1 MSFCGKNR
9 FVGGGYLMF
18 ILRLTLLPFVAC
30 VSTPQSLDI
39 EDTESLQ
46 APSEHAAGAVPKAA
60 SLNPYR
66 PLKSMQR
73 LNSAKPRWLG
83 KPTLWIWTLDVNQGS
98 AMILLT
104 PSRKHMIIVDTGPD
118 KAGTKAILPFIESL
132 REQSRGNPKQLDM
145 LILTHYDADHIG
157 GADEVLKEIR
167 TLEVFDHGDY
177 DVWSKR
183 RHLNAY
189 RSVQKSQPMQPGFKR
204 SIDGVTIECIASN
217 NITSFDQ
224 AKRAP
229 DKRNDNPNS
238 IALVISYGDFS
249 LYVAGDQTGSTEEA
263 MIGKLEPVDLF
274 IVNHHGSSSKGSN
287 SEGFLQMLNPKIAI
301 ASMGKHKGYKHP
313 KPAPLSILSEI
324 GSKVFFTNRNE
335 HSAYQQTE
343 ETVGDWEPKGYEGHI
358 GIEVPADL
366 SCGKVHIGA
375 QRAFAAAHTVYKFCF

>member
-1 MSFCGKNR
+1 
-9 FVGGGYLMF
+9 MF
-18 ILRLTLLPFVAC
+18 SLRLTLLLFVAC

-46 APSEHAAGAVPKAA
+46 APSEHAAGAVSKAA

-66 PLKSMQR
+66 PLKSVQR

-118 KAGTKAILPFIESL
+118 KAGTKAILPFIESV
-132 REQSRGNPKQLDM
+132 RDQSRGGPKQLDM

-157 GADEVLKEIR
+157 GADEVLKGIR

-204 SIDGVTIECIASN
+204 SIDGVTIECVASN

-263 MIGKLEPVDLF
+263 MIGK
-274 IVNHHGSSSKGSN
+274 
-287 SEGFLQMLNPKIAI
+287 
-301 ASMGKHKGYKHP
+301 
-313 KPAPLSILSEI
+313 
-324 GSKVFFTNRNE
+324 
-335 HSAYQQTE
+335 
-343 ETVGDWEPKGYEGHI
+343 
-358 GIEVPADL
+358 
-366 SCGKVHIGA
+366 
-375 QRAFAAAHTVYKFCF
+375 